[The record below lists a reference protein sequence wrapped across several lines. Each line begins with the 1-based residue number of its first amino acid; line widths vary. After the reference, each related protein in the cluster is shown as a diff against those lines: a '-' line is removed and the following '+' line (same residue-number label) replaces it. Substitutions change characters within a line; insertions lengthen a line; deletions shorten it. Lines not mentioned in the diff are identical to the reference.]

1 VSERSEL
8 EPGGNVH
15 EVVVTPTG
23 IYPGMALIDPTS
35 GVPYAAGA
43 SGSTGTVV
51 VTNAP
56 AQAVPTQVAA
66 TTVLTQAS
74 AAQTTSGA
82 SANLPVAGFRE
93 LLVAVNVTA
102 VAGTTPTLMLAIDS
116 LGADGVWYTG
126 LWTSVSITAA
136 GQTIASL
143 GVSATTNVAFGAT
156 VRLRWTIGGTT
167 PSFTFSVSIIGK

>member
-23 IYPGMALIDPTS
+23 IYPGMALIDPVS
-35 GVPYAAGA
+35 GNPYATVA
-43 SGSTGTVV
+43 SG
-51 VTNAP
+51 A
-56 AQAVPTQVAA
+56 
-66 TTVLTQAS
+66 TVLTQAS
-74 AAQTTSGA
+74 AAQTTNGVST
-82 SANLPVAGFRE
+82 NLPVAGYRE
-93 LLVAVNVTA
+93 LLVAANVTA
-102 VAGTTPTLMLAIDS
+102 SAGTTPTLTFALDS
-116 LGADGVWYTG
+116 LGADGVWYT
-126 LWTSVSITAA
+126 LWTSVAVTAV